1 MYSPCNLCTARA
13 YGVQTSQKVS
23 STEHPNKLNVIES
36 SLSCAKPQGLQATHC
51 KRTKHDH
58 CPSQCLRRAVH
69 SYQHSEDT
77 WYKATFHNTEVL
89 SLSLLTFCINFSHVT
104 VPPESL
110 RGSDCFSP
118 RAFSWGLPKIQ
129 SVFLFAVQTCN
140 SFCFPLVSYCSAFL
154 LLWRI
159 GTSKCKLLPED
170 RNSSVQRQGIHWT
183 PGSDRSHSKDLLAD
197 NKIFMLCQC
206 NMGAVS
212 ATWNSG
218 WAFHFFRGTPSL
230 FLVWD
235 SFWSDGAHVKN
246 SCTSVVFLVSWG
258 NYGDR
263 SNLIAEAANT
273 SLTYNFNCLTVN
285 QVNAFHCANKTS
297 AVTDSTR
304 QQRTAWS
311 CRPAHWRDA
320 LKMNKLI
327 TQWAF
332 LL

>member
-1 MYSPCNLCTARA
+1 M
-13 YGVQTSQKVS
+13 
-23 STEHPNKLNVIES
+23 
-36 SLSCAKPQGLQATHC
+36 
-51 KRTKHDH
+51 
-58 CPSQCLRRAVH
+58 
-69 SYQHSEDT
+69 
-77 WYKATFHNTEVL
+77 
-89 SLSLLTFCINFSHVT
+89 SLLTFCINFSHVT

-170 RNSSVQRQGIHWT
+170 RNSSVQRQGTHWT

-235 SFWSDGAHVKN
+235 SFWSDEAHVKN

-263 SNLIAEAANT
+263 SNLIAEPANA
-273 SLTYNFNCLTVN
+273 SLTYNFNCPTVN